1 LGLWGG
7 GGGER
12 EQCEF
17 TINGSFYFENRG
29 GDSCC
34 EAGWQLKGRVGSTMG
49 VLALMCWN
57 Q

>member
-1 LGLWGG
+1 MGG
-7 GGGER
+7 WGGER
-12 EQCEF
+12 EQCGF

-34 EAGWQLKGRVGSTMG
+34 KAGWQLKGRVGSTMG